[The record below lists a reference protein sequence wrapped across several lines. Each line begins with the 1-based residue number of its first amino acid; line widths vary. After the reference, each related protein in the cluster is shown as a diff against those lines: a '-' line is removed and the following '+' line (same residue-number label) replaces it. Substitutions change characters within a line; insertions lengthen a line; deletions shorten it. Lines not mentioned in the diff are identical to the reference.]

1 MNAGTPVVVTVIVGA
16 PTEVA
21 PAPPATPK
29 TEPRSCRRSGGI
41 SWGRDSVVLG
51 SALLPVF
58 ASGEGE
64 GAEAENEKEEEAW
77 EEEEEEE
84 DDEEDDEEEENKEE
98 EEVEEVDVW
107 APVRNN

>member
-58 ASGEGE
+58 ASGEG
-64 GAEAENEKEEEAW
+64 AEAENEKEEEAW